1 MIKKVAHISDV
12 HIRKNPDRNEEY
24 YHVFDNLYKSL
35 KQKKPD
41 AIVITGDIVNDYID
55 LQGEQLILLGN
66 FFENLAKI
74 CKVIITRGNHDYQ
87 RKNINRVD
95 SIDAV
100 LKTIK
105 NDNILYLNE
114 TGFYDDENIT
124 WAVWKHGD
132 KKISPWKLKS
142 KKYNKENIVI
152 DLYHNTVN
160 GCTNNVGYEFKSAK
174 YVSVKDLKG
183 DFSFLGHIHKQ
194 QFVDKK
200 KTKGYPSSL
209 IAQKYDEGDDNF
221 HGYILWDVINKS
233 HELVEVENKLYSF
246 KNIIVNS
253 FTDFDDLDIDI
264 DNPTKHMRVRVI
276 WRTLPVVKS
285 NENVE
290 KIKKHLKSKY
300 ENIISIAN
308 KEEFLED
315 DKIGVVD
322 DDIISDINNVEV
334 QENVFR
340 EYLTSI
346 GVEDDIIDEV
356 IKLNDEISN
365 KIDSQEFTN
374 IEWDIAR
381 FGAKNFMSYKKFDID
396 WYNKNGIYQIH
407 GRNTGGKTN
416 ILKSILYTAYGKT
429 PETEEREKF
438 GDRRYINNR
447 LDVDNCNAY
456 LIIEANSE
464 FYGIK
469 RETTVERKKNGD
481 IKNVSSNV
489 LYYKLNSPYDELEDE
504 NSINNLTDKDKI
516 KTRKLIEK
524 IIGDYDN
531 FMRVVYTTSDTLNNI
546 LSNDMAT
553 FIDSLLYDS
562 GLDLFDKKL
571 TEFKKYQKN
580 KNSNKPRITCD
591 VDSSE
596 KRIIGYE
603 ESNKKIEETL
613 KLEKEKIKEVKT
625 NIEKGNIFIDETAN
639 KLFEIDEKLYDFD
652 LSETNKKI
660 NVCENNVK
668 EYDSYIVRENNKLN
682 TLVDFFDEEK
692 FKTLEEKIERFKT
705 LINEKKIEKNNINN
719 NISNVEHSIELING
733 EIFKLKNE
741 GVKIKDEY
749 TKFINSPKCPTCGQK
764 IVGDEHKDVF
774 DETSKKMKDEM
785 FRIADKIKQHQNVD
799 IVEKN
804 KIIDQYKLDI
814 DKIERDIVDTN
825 LKMDNNL
832 KELGELTN
840 AKNDVLKRKEIQS
853 NVENVKL
860 KIEIE
865 KNKIKEFKGQ
875 IENYNNNLRMIDEN
889 KKNNDILKR
898 SRSRISTLN
907 DELLSLNN
915 KISEFNNELTNN
927 TNKIKE
933 IQATIKDFKI
943 QERNDMIENLYKK
956 CVHRDGIPKQI
967 LGNYIVPKINE
978 VLKEQLN
985 DMPFIVWLDE
995 TDFKPKLT
1003 YKNKPKSTINAI
1015 GSSGKER
1022 TFSSLSLKQA
1032 LTSVNKKSKPKIFL
1046 LDEVT
1051 GKLVEESVDEF
1062 IRLVKD
1068 ISGRINKL
1076 IIIEHTHEIEPDYI
1090 IDVTKSEDDVSTLIV
1105 R

>member
-1 MIKKVAHISDV
+1 MASFHL
-12 HIRKNPDRNEEY
+12 
-24 YHVFDNLYKSL
+24 DNLAS
-35 KQKKPD
+35 
-41 AIVITGDIVNDYID
+41 
-55 LQGEQLILLGN
+55 
-66 FFENLAKI
+66 
-74 CKVIITRGNHDYQ
+74 
-87 RKNINRVD
+87 
-95 SIDAV
+95 
-100 LKTIK
+100 
-105 NDNILYLNE
+105 
-114 TGFYDDENIT
+114 
-124 WAVWKHGD
+124 
-132 KKISPWKLKS
+132 
-142 KKYNKENIVI
+142 
-152 DLYHNTVN
+152 
-160 GCTNNVGYEFKSAK
+160 
-174 YVSVKDLKG
+174 
-183 DFSFLGHIHKQ
+183 
-194 QFVDKK
+194 
-200 KTKGYPSSL
+200 
-209 IAQKYDEGDDNF
+209 
-221 HGYILWDVINKS
+221 
-233 HELVEVENKLYSF
+233 
-246 KNIIVNS
+246 
-253 FTDFDDLDIDI
+253 
-264 DNPTKHMRVRVI
+264 
-276 WRTLPVVKS
+276 
-285 NENVE
+285 
-290 KIKKHLKSKY
+290 
-300 ENIISIAN
+300 
-308 KEEFLED
+308 
-315 DKIGVVD
+315 
-322 DDIISDINNVEV
+322 
-334 QENVFR
+334 
-340 EYLTSI
+340 
-346 GVEDDIIDEV
+346 
-356 IKLNDEISN
+356 
-365 KIDSQEFTN
+365 
-374 IEWDIAR
+374 
-381 FGAKNFMSYKKFDID
+381 
-396 WYNKNGIYQIH
+396 
-407 GRNTGGKTN
+407 
-416 ILKSILYTAYGKT
+416 TAY
-429 PETEEREKF
+429 
-438 GDRRYINNR
+438 
-447 LDVDNCNAY
+447 
-456 LIIEANSE
+456 
-464 FYGIK
+464 
-469 RETTVERKKNGD
+469 
-481 IKNVSSNV
+481 
-489 LYYKLNSPYDELEDE
+489 NSP
-504 NSINNLTDKDKI
+504 
-516 KTRKLIEK
+516 
-524 IIGDYDN
+524 
-531 FMRVVYTTSDTLNNI
+531 
-546 LSNDMAT
+546 
-553 FIDSLLYDS
+553 
-562 GLDLFDKKL
+562 
-571 TEFKKYQKN
+571 
-580 KNSNKPRITCD
+580 
-591 VDSSE
+591 
-596 KRIIGYE
+596 
-603 ESNKKIEETL
+603 
-613 KLEKEKIKEVKT
+613 
-625 NIEKGNIFIDETAN
+625 
-639 KLFEIDEKLYDFD
+639 
-652 LSETNKKI
+652 
-660 NVCENNVK
+660 
-668 EYDSYIVRENNKLN
+668 
-682 TLVDFFDEEK
+682 
-692 FKTLEEKIERFKT
+692 
-705 LINEKKIEKNNINN
+705 
-719 NISNVEHSIELING
+719 IELING